1 MKKIIIITSTTLLI
15 GIAIVAAFGLLQ
27 TPSKALNSSNTNGN
41 TSNTANDLTP
51 AQEQGQPARVAE
63 IKGIVKSIEGNE
75 LLVANEIN
83 TVELTPEQQAAKKAE
98 RQAMSQEERQA
109 LKAQETAAAEIENV
123 NIMIPVGVQLKKT
136 TGDASG
142 TLVPSELADIK
153 EGSYI
158 SIWVD
163 GYKTNAQNITFVKL
177 RATTN

>member
-1 MKKIIIITSTTLLI
+1 MKKIIIISVST
-15 GIAIVAAFGLLQ
+15 IVVVVGVAVVFSLVRTPNKTTNAASVSVSQ
-27 TPSKALNSSNTNGN
+27 
-41 TSNTANDLTP
+41 TP
-51 AQEQGQPARVAE
+51 AQEQGQPARTAE

-83 TVELTPEQQAAKKAE
+83 TVELTAEQQAAKKAE

-109 LKAQETAAAEIENV
+109 LKAQETAEADIENV

-163 GYKTNAQNITFVKL
+163 GYKTNTQNVTFVKL